1 VIVPRTAPRFKQ
13 PAPPGHVYVDGA
25 SRLSGRTIETLYKD
39 RSVQRRTG
47 QCNGPR
53 SVTRN
58 GKAMWRIAD
67 IEAWLADAPEPGPTD
82 GDLYDSRPPEPAH
95 AAA

>member
-1 VIVPRTAPRFKQ
+1 MPRRTPQFKQ
-13 PAPPGHVYVDGA
+13 PAPPGYAYIDEA

-39 RSVQRRTG
+39 RKIQRATG

-53 SVTRN
+53 SITRN
-58 GKAMWRIAD
+58 GKAMWRIAV
-67 IEAWLADAPEPGPTD
+67 IEAWLADAPEPGPTPTELD
-82 GDLYDSRPPEPAH
+82 DSRPPEPAR

>member
-1 VIVPRTAPRFKQ
+1 MPRTAPQFKQ
-13 PAPPGHVYVDGA
+13 PAPPGFVYVNDA
-25 SRLSGRTIETLYKD
+25 ARLSGRTIETLYKD

-47 QCNGPR
+47 HCNGPR

-67 IEAWLADAPEPGPTD
+67 IEAWLADAPEPGPTAD
-82 GDLYDSRPPEPAH
+82 DLYGSRPPELAK